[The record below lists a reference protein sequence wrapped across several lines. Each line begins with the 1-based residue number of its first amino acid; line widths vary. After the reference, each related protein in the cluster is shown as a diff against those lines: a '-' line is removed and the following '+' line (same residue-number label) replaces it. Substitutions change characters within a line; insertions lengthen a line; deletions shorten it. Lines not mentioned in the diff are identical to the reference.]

1 MGRFQKIPQKM
12 ILNAIEGSW
21 GITSTV
27 MKRLGCTWGTADKL
41 IHSTDKTRE
50 AFQHEKEKILDLA
63 QGKAYQAVANGD
75 LSMVKWLLDRLGKD
89 RGFGA
94 DPIAM
99 MADEPLKIEFE
110 GQATREG
117 MTTSPDI
124 EISDDKEAEP
134 AAE

>member
-41 IHSTDKTRE
+41 IHSTDKTKE

-63 QGKAYQAVANGD
+63 QGKAYQAVANGN
-75 LSMVKWLLDRLGKD
+75 LSMIKWLLDRLGKD

-99 MADEPLKIEFE
+99 MTEDPLKIEFE
-110 GQATREG
+110 GQTTRET
-117 MTTSPDI
+117 METSPDI
-124 EISDDKEAEP
+124 EISNDKESGADTE
-134 AAE
+134 

>member
-75 LSMVKWLLDRLGKD
+75 LSMIKWLLDRLGKD

-99 MADEPLKIEFE
+99 MTEDPLKIEFE
-110 GQATREG
+110 GQTTRET
-117 MTTSPDI
+117 METSPDI
-124 EISDDKEAEP
+124 EISNDKESGADTE
-134 AAE
+134 

>member
-1 MGRFQKIPQKM
+1 MGRFQKIPQEM

-75 LSMVKWLLDRLGKD
+75 LSMIKWLLDRLGKD

-99 MADEPLKIEFE
+99 MTEDPLKIEFN
-110 GQATREG
+110 GQITRESIES
-117 MTTSPDI
+117 SPDI
-124 EISDDKEAEP
+124 EISNGKESGADTE
-134 AAE
+134 